1 MEDKELKEL
10 KYLPMDIINYP
21 RKEDVVGRS
30 RQFID
35 DFLLAMDSEQLYN
48 AMGVNPDKS
57 FLVTG
62 SPGNGKSYGIEA
74 LVNEANKEMYDTFQK
89 NKGNQSIE
97 KVIPNLFGFKY
108 DIGRYGT
115 AYINQGSKIIQG
127 FFDTCFTIARKGYKT
142 LAIFDEAD
150 VLFGKRSSLQSHKE
164 DSKVIETIMK
174 NMQTAHDL
182 NNMYTIIMSNFPD
195 VFDEASIRAGRI
207 DKKYIFNSP
216 NLSERETAYQHTI
229 NKINDKAGYQVV
241 RGYGVEK
248 LSQLSDGFSYADI
261 AESVNSAVKQ
271 RVKELSN
278 IRKDKIII
286 AGYISQ
292 NRLENSIK
300 HHKSNFQDKKNII
313 GFKHE

>member
-1 MEDKELKEL
+1 MTDKELDKEL
-10 KYLPMDIINYP
+10 RYMPMDIINYP
-21 RKEDVVGRS
+21 RKKDVVGQS
-30 RQFID
+30 RQFIN
-35 DFLLAMDSEQLYN
+35 DFLLAIDSEQLYN

-97 KVIPNLFGFKY
+97 KVMPNLFGFKY

-127 FFDTCFTIARKGYKT
+127 FFDTCFTVARKGYKT

-150 VLFGKRSSLQSHKE
+150 VLFGKRSNLQSHKE

-216 NLSERETAYQHTI
+216 TQPERETAYQHTI

-241 RGYGVEK
+241 RGYSVEK

-261 AESVNSAVKQ
+261 VESVNSTVKK
-271 RVKELSN
+271 RVKEISN
-278 IRKDKIII
+278 IRKDKIIT
-286 AGYISQ
+286 AGYITQ
-292 NRLENSIK
+292 NRLEKSINSHKGSFIK
-300 HHKSNFQDKKNII
+300 SKKSI
-313 GFKHE
+313 GFNR